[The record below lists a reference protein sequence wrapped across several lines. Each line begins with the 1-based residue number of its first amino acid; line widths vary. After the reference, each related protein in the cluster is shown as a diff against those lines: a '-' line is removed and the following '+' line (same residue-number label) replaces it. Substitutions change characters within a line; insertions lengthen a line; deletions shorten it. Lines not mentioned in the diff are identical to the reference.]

1 MMKPKEAG
9 KNKKK
14 AGVDQE
20 LRDKEIGVDCYGGLD
35 PLLVE
40 LSDVLPSS
48 AFENV
53 DLS

>member
-1 MMKPKEAG
+1 MKPEEAG

-14 AGVDQE
+14 QGFDKELWDKAVGVD
-20 LRDKEIGVDCYGGLD
+20 DYGGLD

>member
-1 MMKPKEAG
+1 MKPDETDRTKPLLDRETWEKWGREDA
-9 KNKKK
+9 
-14 AGVDQE
+14 
-20 LRDKEIGVDCYGGLD
+20 YGGLD